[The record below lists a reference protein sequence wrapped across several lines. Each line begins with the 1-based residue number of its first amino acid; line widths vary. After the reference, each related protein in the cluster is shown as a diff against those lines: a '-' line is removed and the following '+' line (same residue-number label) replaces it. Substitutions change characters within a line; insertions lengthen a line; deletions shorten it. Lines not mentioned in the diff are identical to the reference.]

1 MAIPAVPNNFIVQQ
15 GNGQVF
21 LSWDISAGSTSYV
34 VQRSTDG
41 VTFSPIAIIAPNSYL
56 DLAVTVGT
64 QYFYQVGSMN
74 GSGTSSFTAPQ
85 SIVPTLQGQMT
96 LGQLRLLSQQKADRV
111 NSQFVTTSEWNV
123 YINQSYFELYD
134 LLTTVYEEYYVA
146 PALQLVTD
154 GVTQLYPLPNGQ
166 NYNGAPPF
174 YKLMGVDCGLDNS
187 GNAWVTLK
195 RFQFI
200 SRNRYVYPNI
210 SSTFL
215 GVFNLQ
221 YRLLG
226 NNIELIPTPS
236 ANQILRVWYIPR
248 MNQLLQDTDIVDGVS
263 GWTEYIAVDAAI
275 KALQKEES
283 DVSVLMAEKQM
294 LKQRIEE
301 SAMNRDAGQP
311 DVISNTRSWSERW
324 GNYGGGGFDGNF
336 GGY

>member
-1 MAIPAVPNNFIVQQ
+1 MAVPSTPSNFLVQQ

-21 LSWDISAGSTSYV
+21 VSWSISAGSTSYKLY
-34 VQRSTDG
+34 RSTDG
-41 VTFSPIAIIAPNSYL
+41 VTYSLLTNPSVTNYL
-56 DLAVTVGT
+56 DTAVTIGI
-64 QYFYQVGSMN
+64 QYYYQVTASN
-74 GSGTSSFTAPQ
+74 GSGDSNPTIPQ
-85 SIVPTLQGQMT
+85 SIVPTQTGQMT
-96 LGQLRLLSQQKADRV
+96 LGQIRLLAQQRADKV
-111 NSQFVTTSEWNV
+111 NSNFVTPPEWNT

-134 LLTTVYEEYYVA
+134 LLTTVYEDYYVA
-146 PALQLVTD
+146 PALQLTTD
-154 GVTQLYPLPNGQ
+154 GVTQLYPLPNGT

-174 YKLMGVDCGLDNS
+174 YKLMGIDCGLDNS

-195 RFQFI
+195 KFNFI

-221 YRLLG
+221 YRLLA

-236 ANQILRVWYIPR
+236 ANQILRIWYVPR
-248 MNQLLQDTDIVDGVS
+248 MQQLLKDTDIADGIS
-263 GWTEYIAVDAAI
+263 GWTEYIVVDAAI

-283 DVSVLMAEKQM
+283 DVSVLMAEKAM

-301 SAMNRDAGQP
+301 SAMNRDVGQP
-311 DVISNTRSWSERW
+311 DSISNTRSWAERW